1 MICGVCRC
9 GRISLRLGRRGL
21 RIPRVRARID
31 HARRASA
38 TQRVSA
44 SRSASGVP
52 SHACAARYLCLCDW
66 CLLGL
71 GAQRASDAGSTH
83 RVSRGP
89 AIATA
94 IVPSLCAAIGSCC
107 GSAACPCECT
117 RVCRVGRIL
126 FFTIRDRSGRWESGR
141 HLRSKVKQRGRMA
154 AECAKAGGCANGVIP
169 SACIYSSLAA
179 VGGVAACAA
188 LSTSLRYVCMLA
200 CTHTAQ
206 VCTQCAGCATHATP
220 AYVCPHAS
228 RAFTHAHTGTRTHTQ
243 AHTHTHTH
251 TGRRSAGRR
260 SARRQALCGASR
272 PASARAA

>member
-126 FFTIRDRSGRWESGR
+126 FFTIRDRYLARLWPLLKLGSRSQVPVFVLYNLWEKEPGDLVPPRIHVACPPARGQEGSGRVHGR
-141 HLRSKVKQRGRMA
+141 VPL
-154 AECAKAGGCANGVIP
+154 
-169 SACIYSSLAA
+169 
-179 VGGVAACAA
+179 VG
-188 LSTSLRYVCMLA
+188 
-200 CTHTAQ
+200 
-206 VCTQCAGCATHATP
+206 
-220 AYVCPHAS
+220 
-228 RAFTHAHTGTRTHTQ
+228 
-243 AHTHTHTH
+243 
-251 TGRRSAGRR
+251 
-260 SARRQALCGASR
+260 
-272 PASARAA
+272 